1 MGLKASRR
9 RYMYHVCLHD
19 RRKCSPVN
27 VVSSDIRVM
36 QIFTGGREIWGVKQF
51 VSSYYI
57 SMISLHN
64 AVARLLSVSYGLSC
78 LSKFTPM
85 VGRGNDVIDLLPPY
99 SSKTSRATALSP
111 VTTWMGDRLRVPP
124 RYGSTQPCIPP
135 QSLNRVQALIG
146 WTKGRD
152 VTSAGWQVTVLSM
165 PLHWPRVSDLY
176 SSLFT
181 VNGIEKYAK

>member
-1 MGLKASRR
+1 MGLKASRQ

-36 QIFTGGREIWGVKQF
+36 QIFAGVREIWDVKQF

-78 LSKFTPM
+78 CTSGSFVLSKNLFM
-85 VGRGNDVIDLLPPY
+85 CRQKLRFV
-99 SSKTSRATALSP
+99 
-111 VTTWMGDRLRVPP
+111 DRRLE
-124 RYGSTQPCIPP
+124 Y
-135 QSLNRVQALIG
+135 
-146 WTKGRD
+146 
-152 VTSAGWQVTVLSM
+152 
-165 PLHWPRVSDLY
+165 Y
-176 SSLFT
+176 
-181 VNGIEKYAK
+181 